1 MFTLLGAASSI
12 HDFVESRLSTVGL
25 SIPRLAALQR
35 LVDAGGSLPLG
46 QLADRLACVKSN
58 VTQLVDRLE
67 AEGLVTRSPD
77 PEDKRSRLAIIT
89 DVGRRIHQDGA
100 KIQHQVEEELFA
112 TLSVDDAARL
122 SEIVAKLKSA
132 SKSGNVHCV
141 RQLPVDWRLFCAV
154 RCGFKP
160 AQKKSTEQACLRLV
174 SPGLPNRPNSSS
186 AARAPIT

>member
-12 HDFVESRLSTVGL
+12 HDFIESRLSTVGL
-25 SIPRLAALQR
+25 SVPRLAALQR

-89 DVGRRIHQDGA
+89 DVGRRIHEDGA
-100 KIQHQVEEELFA
+100 RIQRQVEEELFS
-112 TLSVDDAARL
+112 TLSVDDSLRL
-122 SEIVAKLKSA
+122 SEIITKLKNVSRA
-132 SKSGNVHCV
+132 SHAEPHSTTH
-141 RQLPVDWRLFCAV
+141 
-154 RCGFKP
+154 P
-160 AQKKSTEQACLRLV
+160 APHTSH
-174 SPGLPNRPNSSS
+174 P
-186 AARAPIT
+186 APRT

>member
-1 MFTLLGAASSI
+1 MTTAASRPLGMFTLLGAASSI
-12 HDFVESRLSTVGL
+12 HDFVEARLSTVGL

-77 PEDKRSRLAIIT
+77 PEDKRSRLAMIT
-89 DVGRRIHQDGA
+89 EAGRRIHHDGA
-100 KIQHQVEEELFA
+100 TIQHQVEEELFA

-132 SKSGNVHCV
+132 SKSG
-141 RQLPVDWRLFCAV
+141 
-154 RCGFKP
+154 
-160 AQKKSTEQACLRLV
+160 
-174 SPGLPNRPNSSS
+174 
-186 AARAPIT
+186 

>member
-12 HDFVESRLSTVGL
+12 HDFIESRLSTVGL

-67 AEGLVTRSPD
+67 ADGLVTRSSD

-89 DVGRRIHQDGA
+89 DTGRQLHQDGA
-100 KIQHQVEEELFA
+100 RIQRQVEEELFA
-112 TLSVDDAARL
+112 TLSVDDSVRL
-122 SEIVAKLKSA
+122 SEIIAKLKS
-132 SKSGNVHCV
+132 
-141 RQLPVDWRLFCAV
+141 
-154 RCGFKP
+154 
-160 AQKKSTEQACLRLV
+160 V
-174 SPGLPNRPNSSS
+174 SR
-186 AARAPIT
+186 T

>member
-12 HDFVESRLSTVGL
+12 HDFIESRLSIVGL
-25 SIPRLAALQR
+25 SVPRLAALQR

-89 DVGRRIHQDGA
+89 DTGRQIHQDGA
-100 KIQHQVEEELFA
+100 RIHRQVEEELFA
-112 TLSVDDAARL
+112 TLSVDDSQRL
-122 SEIVAKLKSA
+122 SEIIAKLKS
-132 SKSGNVHCV
+132 
-141 RQLPVDWRLFCAV
+141 
-154 RCGFKP
+154 
-160 AQKKSTEQACLRLV
+160 V
-174 SPGLPNRPNSSS
+174 S
-186 AARAPIT
+186 RA

>member
-1 MFTLLGAASSI
+1 MTTTAASRPLGMFTLLGAASSI

-89 DVGRRIHQDGA
+89 DAGRRIHQDGA
-100 KIQHQVEEELFA
+100 KIQRQVEEELFA
-112 TLSVDDAARL
+112 TLSVEDAARL
-122 SEIVAKLKSA
+122 SEIVAKLKRA
-132 SKSGNVHCV
+132 SKSG
-141 RQLPVDWRLFCAV
+141 
-154 RCGFKP
+154 
-160 AQKKSTEQACLRLV
+160 
-174 SPGLPNRPNSSS
+174 
-186 AARAPIT
+186 

>member
-1 MFTLLGAASSI
+1 MTTAAIRPLGMFTLLGAASSI

-89 DVGRRIHQDGA
+89 DAGRRIHQDGA
-100 KIQHQVEEELFA
+100 KIQRQVEEELFA
-112 TLSVDDAARL
+112 SLTVDDTARL
-122 SEIVAKLKSA
+122 QEIVAKLKSA
-132 SKSGNVHCV
+132 S
-141 RQLPVDWRLFCAV
+141 R
-154 RCGFKP
+154 
-160 AQKKSTEQACLRLV
+160 
-174 SPGLPNRPNSSS
+174 PG
-186 AARAPIT
+186 